1 MEKLLQSLTE
11 AERNAIQHVLDV
23 DGDINSLTHKL
34 MEYAYEAMEDTNNLQ
49 NADKVAEH
57 LEDYYTTF
65 VK

>member
-34 MEYAYEAMEDTNNLQ
+34 MEHAYEAMQDTNNLQ

>member
-23 DGDINSLTHKL
+23 DGDINSLTYKL
-34 MEYAYEAMEDTNNLQ
+34 MEHAYEAMQDTGNLQ
-49 NADKVAEH
+49 NADSVAEH